1 MTKNQHKKG
10 CLDSLTPNP
19 MNLLLETNILKF
31 KYLFSFNFP
40 NFVIDQID
48 CNAYELA
55 IGFFQFPKELAIKK
69 IQIFIFF
76 QFPQFCYK
84 PNRLQ
89 TINAKSSIKFC

>member
-69 IQIFIFF
+69 NFKYLFSFNFPNFVTSQIDCK
-76 QFPQFCYK
+76 QSMQK
-84 PNRLQ
+84 VQ
-89 TINAKSSIKFC
+89 